1 MKVFVFML
9 FIAIAVAFP
18 SGESETAAQPEL
30 QTEQMKE
37 EQNALLA
44 AEGNPKGDNEESE
57 AERAKRTI
65 IFGYGWPY
73 AYSYPFY
80 APVVHRSK
88 VIFI

>member
-18 SGESETAAQPEL
+18 SGESDTAAKPEL
-30 QTEQMKE
+30 MTEQKQE

-65 IFGYGWPY
+65 LLGYGFPY

-80 APVVHRSK
+80 APVVHRSR
-88 VIFI
+88 VVYI